1 MNQYLSAIGY
11 QGPNT
16 LLAVILLSLAI
27 PLVSP
32 ANAAMHA
39 TAMHATAMHVPFY
52 LFAAV
57 IGWQF
62 ISHLINIVIKN
73 TLKYPRPDSKPEE
86 FAKLIETV
94 NWKNYLI
101 IHRNF
106 GMPSGHAQ
114 STVSQLTFIGLYFQ
128 KPWLTALAALQT
140 GITLWQ
146 RYSLKRH
153 SGKQLAAGSLM
164 GLTVGFAFYLIIT
177 KKYKV

>member
-16 LLAVILLSLAI
+16 LLAVILLALAFI
-27 PLVSP
+27 SP
-32 ANAAMHA
+32 AHTTNATATHA
-39 TAMHATAMHVPFY
+39 TTTNAPLY
-52 LFAAV
+52 LYAAV

-153 SGKQLAAGSLM
+153 SGKQLAAGSLI
-164 GLTVGFAFYLIIT
+164 GSIVGFAFYLIIT
-177 KKYKV
+177 YKYKV

>member
-86 FAKLIETV
+86 FNKLAETV

-114 STVSQLTFIGLYFQ
+114 STVSQLTFIWLYFQ
-128 KPWLTALAALQT
+128 NPWLTALAALQT

>member
-1 MNQYLSAIGY
+1 MNRYLSSIGY
-11 QGPNT
+11 LGPHI
-16 LLAVILLSLAI
+16 LLAVILLGLTI
-27 PLVSP
+27 PLEDGGVR
-32 ANAAMHA
+32 A
-39 TAMHATAMHVPFY
+39 PFY
-52 LFAAV
+52 LYAAV
-57 IGWQF
+57 IGWQI
-62 ISHLINIVIKN
+62 ISHLINVVIKN

-86 FAKLIETV
+86 FAKLIENV

-114 STVSQLTFIGLYFQ
+114 STVSELTFIGLYFR

-153 SGKQLAAGSLM
+153 SVKQLAAGSLI
-164 GLTVGFAFYLIIT
+164 GSIVGIAFYYLIIT
-177 KKYKV
+177 YKTSV

>member
-1 MNQYLSAIGY
+1 MNPYLSAIGY

-32 ANAAMHA
+32 ANA
-39 TAMHATAMHVPFY
+39 AMHATAMHVPFY

-86 FAKLIETV
+86 FNKLAETV

-114 STVSQLTFIGLYFQ
+114 STVSQLTFIWLYFQ
-128 KPWLTALAALQT
+128 NPWLSGLAVVQTA
-140 GITLWQ
+140 ITLWQ

-177 KKYKV
+177 KKYKA

>member
-1 MNQYLSAIGY
+1 MNRYLSAIGY

-16 LLAVILLSLAI
+16 LLAVILLGLAI
-27 PLVSP
+27 PLGVGGVRAP
-32 ANAAMHA
+32 L
-39 TAMHATAMHVPFY
+39 Y
-52 LFAAV
+52 LYAAV

-128 KPWLTALAALQT
+128 NPWLSGIAVVQTA
-140 GITLWQ
+140 ITMWQ

-153 SGKQLAAGSLM
+153 SGKQLAAGSLI
-164 GLTVGFAFYLIIT
+164 GAIVGFAFYLIIT
-177 KKYKV
+177 YKYKV